1 MSSSQVD
8 LEIPPT
14 KMNSTS
20 PIHKPSG
27 DHKNDAEDGHRYQ
40 TNELLNLAE
49 LNKKETILTKK
60 MEKIEEA
67 IENKLMKDNTPEAKF
82 GRQKMML
89 RAVYGEFMCTV
100 LFFTPI
106 FGCIFNFTTTAW
118 DSNLISLAVAFIGG
132 LQAIAVSFA
141 FSSVSGAHFNPAV
154 SFALWLTGK
163 LSNRKLPLYMGA
175 QFLASIISM
184 GFVTAMFPGNL
195 ENAFLACTVTPA
207 AKAPD
212 LGRVFATEFLLT
224 FLLTYVA
231 FTVAFEDAERQKKD
245 SMSFKT
251 IADSRG
257 LTLYASTPQSKTGFA
272 PFSIGFTV
280 FCLSLVGGA
289 SGGAFNPARIFGPA
303 IYSGRW
309 DYLWLYWI
317 AEFLGASTAGLMVHN
332 VHRLGL
338 QHTSTSGQ
346 DEITA
351 KETMQRALASN
362 PQLESDP
369 SIDTVY
375 KST

>member
-1 MSSSQVD
+1 MSNTDLDIPAAKMSSPLHSQ
-8 LEIPPT
+8 T
-14 KMNSTS
+14 KKSSTE
-20 PIHKPSG
+20 PS
-27 DHKNDAEDGHRYQ
+27 EDMHRFQ

-49 LNKKETILTKK
+49 INKKETMLKEK
-60 MEKIEEA
+60 MEEA
-67 IENKLMKDNTPEAKF
+67 IENKLLKDNSPEAKF
-82 GRQKMML
+82 GRQKMMF

-106 FGCIFNFTTTAW
+106 FGCIFNFTMTEW

-163 LSNRKLPLYMGA
+163 LSNRKLPLYIFA
-175 QFLASIISM
+175 QLLASIISM

-195 ENAFLACTVTPA
+195 QPAFLACTVTPPSKNPA
-207 AKAPD
+207 
-212 LGRVFATEFLLT
+212 LGQVFATEFLLT

-280 FCLSLVGGA
+280 FCLSLIGGA

-303 IYSGRW
+303 IYSGNW

-317 AEFLGASTAGLMVHN
+317 AEFLGASSAGLIVHN

-338 QHTSTSGQ
+338 EHTSTSGQ

-351 KETMQRALASN
+351 KETMQRALAGG
-362 PQLESDP
+362 QLDDP
-369 SIDTVY
+369 SVSMDSVY